1 MTRVLPFPYRSPD
14 HGIYEYPLDPLG
26 GCLRLRGWT
35 VLCAVDHSGKVVGA
49 EVSGPADEDDPERVI
64 ARSAA
69 VERLGNLIYGHGWA
83 DGPQR
88 EHGRVY
94 AFPRAAQQS
103 GG

>member
-14 HGIYEYPLDPLG
+14 HGIWGYKLHGELSS
-26 GCLRLRGWT
+26 WT
-35 VLCAVDHSGKVVGA
+35 IRYAVAHDGTIAGA
-49 EVSGPADEDDPERVI
+49 EIIGPTDEDNPDYVI
-64 ARSAA
+64 ALGAA
-69 VERLGNLIYGHGWA
+69 VERLGNRIYGHGWA